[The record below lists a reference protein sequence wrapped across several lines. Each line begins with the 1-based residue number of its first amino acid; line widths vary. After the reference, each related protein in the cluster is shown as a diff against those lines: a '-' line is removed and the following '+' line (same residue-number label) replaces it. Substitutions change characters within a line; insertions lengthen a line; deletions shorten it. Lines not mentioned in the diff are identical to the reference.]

1 MNMLYPRIEL
11 DKLIH
16 KHNVPTDISFI
27 AQVQTLI
34 SKHKCNYNYVSHLY
48 NSAVRAKSLC
58 LKTNND
64 DYKL

>member
-11 DKLIH
+11 DRLIYQ
-16 KHNVPTDISFI
+16 HNVPTDISFM

-48 NSAVRAKSLC
+48 NCAVRA
-58 LKTNND
+58 N

>member
-34 SKHKCNYNYVSHLY
+34 SKHECNYNYVSHLY
-48 NSAVRAKSLC
+48 NSAVRA
-58 LKTNND
+58 N
-64 DYKL
+64 DYKI